1 MGIYTLE
8 TDEKRIVSRKNS
20 TDNVTVIEDGRR
32 NINNRG
38 LKTFV
43 VSLSALL
50 LLALFIVSAILINSH
65 FEQLALK
72 KNKRKLI
79 AENTQPINRSSGAAN
94 QTTAVRPEQMRREQ
108 EHRGDRNRTAEA
120 VIHQHYLSIV
130 RRYNREQS
138 ANERITVI
146 TETERGA
153 AQSQMSTVSP
163 EMTITDIANFTNLIA
178 DLNGFYH
185 LAEPVLGKRDP
196 DLLFAG
202 ERIKLPDNRVVLI
215 TKRDFL
221 WRIALEELKRNYRT
235 NFNKILEFQKKIRM
249 FRKRRV
255 DIHGEVFIM
264 VKEVEN
270 TLKRAYTSGQ
280 KLILKLILKELKT
293 LPKR

>member
-79 AENTQPINRSSGAAN
+79 AENTQPINRSSGAAS
-94 QTTAVRPEQMRREQ
+94 QATEVRPEQMRREQ
-108 EHRGDRNRTAEA
+108 EYRGDRNRTAEA
-120 VIHQHYLSIV
+120 VIRQHYLSIV

-153 AQSQMSTVSP
+153 AQRQMSTVSP

-185 LAEPVLGKRDP
+185 LAEPVLGK
-196 DLLFAG
+196 
-202 ERIKLPDNRVVLI
+202 ETLI
-215 TKRDFL
+215 
-221 WRIALEELKRNYRT
+221 YSS
-235 NFNKILEFQKKIRM
+235 Q
-249 FRKRRV
+249 
-255 DIHGEVFIM
+255 
-264 VKEVEN
+264 VKE
-270 TLKRAYTSGQ
+270 
-280 KLILKLILKELKT
+280 
-293 LPKR
+293 

>member
-79 AENTQPINRSSGAAN
+79 AENTQPINRSSGAAS
-94 QTTAVRPEQMRREQ
+94 QATEVRPEQMRREQ
-108 EHRGDRNRTAEA
+108 EYRGDRNRTAEA
-120 VIHQHYLSIV
+120 VIRQHYLSIV

-146 TETERGA
+146 TETEREA
-153 AQSQMSTVSP
+153 AQRQMSTVSP